1 MSWCGG
7 FYRRP
12 KAVVRSSDERCCP
25 FWRGVRAFCGAAFV
39 GVCIVCGLV
48 GSMVHVASA
57 QPSFETADE
66 SRAMLDRYCVS
77 CHNDRLQSGGLALD
91 VVDIAR
97 PAANPEIWE
106 RVVGKLRSG
115 AMPPGGR
122 PRPSVETYDA
132 VASALEVALDRAA
145 AASPNPGRTNAVHR
159 LNRTEYRNAIRDL
172 LALDIDAGALLPGD
186 ETSDTGFD
194 NNAAVL
200 SVSTAQLER
209 YLSAARYI
217 TRLAVGLS
225 PTGPGFETF
234 EVPLLLLQ
242 DDRQHQD
249 LPLGSRGGTA
259 VRYQF
264 PIDGEYLI
272 KIGLRTNWQDYILGM
287 GTAHQLD
294 VRIDGVLVKRFTVGG
309 EATGRPA
316 PLTFTIAEP
325 GDPSWESYVLNA
337 DDALE
342 VRVPVK
348 AGPRVV
354 GVSFVRQL
362 WEPEGVYQVRQA
374 GEVLSNDEVY
384 FGNAAVDSVAIGGP
398 YETYGS
404 TETPSRAAIFSC
416 RPADGEDQTAC
427 ATEILSSLARR
438 AYRRPVAETD
448 LRTLL
453 EFFEQGRT
461 EGGSF
466 DAGVQLALE
475 RLLVDPDFLLR
486 LEVDPPSVPPGSVYR
501 LSDLEVASRL
511 AFFLWSSLPDEAL
524 LEAAE
529 RGRLRNPEVLEQQVQ
544 RMLAD
549 RRADSLVDDFAVQ
562 WLHLRNLDEVRGDPV
577 PFPDYDDNLVS
588 AFRKETE
595 LFLSSTLRGDRSV
608 LELLDA
614 DYTFLNERLAKH
626 YGIGGVYGERFR
638 RVPLPDDSVR
648 RGLLGQGSVLT
659 GTSRANRTSPVIRG
673 KWILENILG
682 TPPPP
687 PPPNVPDLVEE
698 RDPRKVLPMREQ
710 LAAHRANPVCASCHA
725 QMDQLGFALE
735 NFDAIGEWRDV
746 YSSGLPIDVSAELP
760 DGTRFDGPTELRK
773 VLLSYSEQF
782 LTTATDRLL
791 TYALGR
797 GLEASDAP
805 AVRQIKREAAQEN
818 YSFRSLVQGIAVS
831 MPFRMRMASGDA
843 N

>member
-12 KAVVRSSDERCCP
+12 RAVVRSFDERCCP
-25 FWRGVRAFCGAAFV
+25 FWRGVRALCGAAFV
-39 GVCIVCGLV
+39 GVCGLV
-48 GSMVHVASA
+48 GSMVHAASA

-91 VVDIAR
+91 VVDAAR

-217 TRLAVGLS
+217 TRLAVGLP

-287 GTAHQLD
+287 GTAQQLD
-294 VRIDGVLVKRFTVGG
+294 VRIDGVLVKRFSVGG

-398 YETYGS
+398 YETHGS

-416 RPADGEDQTAC
+416 RPANGEDQTAC
-427 ATEILSSLARR
+427 ATQILSSLSRR

-486 LEVDPPSVPPGSVYR
+486 LEIDPPSVPPGSVYR

-529 RGRLRNPEVLEQQVQ
+529 SGRLRDPEVLEQQVQ

-608 LELLDA
+608 LELLNA
-614 DYTFLNERLAKH
+614 NYTFVNERLARH
-626 YGIGGVYGERFR
+626 YGIPGVYGSRFR
-638 RVPLPDDSVR
+638 RVEVPDLAQR
-648 RGLLGQGSVLT
+648 GGLLGHGSLLSLT
-659 GTSRANRTSPVIRG
+659 SYPTRTSPVLRG
-673 KWILENILG
+673 KWLLDTILDA
-682 TPPPP
+682 PPPSP
-687 PPPNVPDLVEE
+687 PPDVPSLPDRGEGGRPESVRE
-698 RDPRKVLPMREQ
+698 RLER
-710 LAAHRANPVCASCHA
+710 HRAAPNCAACHA
-725 QMDQLGFALE
+725 MIDPPGFALE
-735 NFDAIGEWRDV
+735 QFDALGAWRTV
-746 YSSGLPIDVSAELP
+746 YEHGNLVDASAVMPNGVTVDGLSGLRAMLLDQPEQFAATVTS
-760 DGTRFDGPTELRK
+760 K
-773 VLLSYSEQF
+773 LLSF
-782 LTTATDRLL
+782 
-791 TYALGR
+791 ALGR
-797 GLEASDAP
+797 QLEYHDRP
-805 AVRQIKREAAQEN
+805 AVRQVVRAAAAED
-818 YSFRSLVQGIAVS
+818 YRWSSLILGVVRSPAFL
-831 MPFRMRMASGDA
+831 MRTAGGV
-843 N
+843 